1 MCGGVRM
8 AEIKKVK
15 VVFQFR
21 RATTE
26 EWSLNEDEIPYAG
39 EPCYDLDLGTLKIG
53 NGVTPYRDLN
63 VISGASISE
72 DGFSLIVEDIKELQE
87 LVGEIPVADQI
98 ANAISGI
105 SYTID
110 ESELQ
115 EILDSVLNN

>member
-1 MCGGVRM
+1 M
-8 AEIKKVK
+8 AEINKIK

-53 NGVTPYRDLN
+53 NGITPYRDLK
-63 VISGASISE
+63 VISGASVSE
-72 DGFSLIVEDIKELQE
+72 DGFSLIVENIKDLQD
-87 LVGEIPVADQI
+87 LVGDVPVSDQI

>member
-1 MCGGVRM
+1 M
-8 AEIKKVK
+8 AEINKIK

-53 NGVTPYRDLN
+53 NGVTPYRDLKI
-63 VISGASISE
+63 ISGASISD
-72 DGFSLIVEDIKELQE
+72 DGISLIVEDIKELQN
-87 LVGEIPVADQI
+87 LVGETSVADQI
-98 ANAISGI
+98 ANAISEI

-110 ESELQ
+110 EAELQ